1 MAPTT
6 TIAASGYNV
15 LLGAG
20 VLDRVETVVRS
31 VAPAY
36 RYALITDQTVNAL
49 YGDHVARQFG
59 GSASVFAIPP
69 GESHKN
75 RDSWASLTDQ
85 LLDSG
90 FGRDTTIIALGGG
103 VVGDLAGFV
112 AATFMRGV
120 PVVQVPTTLLAM
132 IDASIGGKTGVDT
145 AAGKNLVGAFHPPS
159 AVVID
164 PRVLETL
171 GVDQRRAGLAEAVKH
186 GAIADEAYFWHVGEA
201 AEQLI
206 ERTPTAWDAEIVFRL
221 IERSVQIKVDIVTRD
236 AREMGVRKILNFGHT
251 IGHAIE
257 LVSDFAM
264 SHGDAVARGMVL
276 EAESG
281 ERASITEL
289 GTSGRLRSVL
299 QRAGLPTECPAGY
312 PIDRLFSIMR
322 GDKKNRV
329 GVIEYAIP
337 TRVGVMAGAERGYG
351 VPVDDQIVRSVLTES
366 AALGVVA

>member
-20 VLDRVETVVRS
+20 MLDRVEAIVRS

-36 RYALITDQTVNAL
+36 RYAVITDHTVGAL
-49 YGDHVARQFG
+49 YGDQVSRQFG
-59 GSASVFAIPP
+59 GSASIFSIPP
-69 GESHKN
+69 GELHKN
-75 RDSWASLTDQ
+75 RDSWATLTDR

-90 FGRDTTIIALGGG
+90 FNRDTTVIALGGG

-145 AAGKNLVGAFHPPS
+145 LAGKNLVGAFHPPA

-164 PRVLETL
+164 PQALESL
-171 GVDQRRAGLAEAVKH
+171 GVDQCRSGLAEAIKH
-186 GAIADEAYFWHVGEA
+186 GAIADEAYFEEMAVA
-201 AEQLI
+201 AEQLLGR
-206 ERTPTAWDAEIVFRL
+206 EPEAWDAGVVFRL
-221 IERSVQIKVDIVTRD
+221 IERSVQIKVDVVTRD

-257 LVSDFAM
+257 LVSEFAM

-276 EAESG
+276 EAQAG
-281 ERASITEL
+281 ERASITVP
-289 GTSGRLRSVL
+289 GTSDRLRDVL
-299 QRAGLPTECPAGY
+299 QRAGLPTDCPADY
-312 PIDRLFSIMR
+312 SIDRLLSIMR
-322 GDKKNRV
+322 GDKKSRV

-337 TRVGVMAGAERGYG
+337 TRVGVMAGSERGYG
-351 VPVDDQIVRSVLTES
+351 VPMDDQIVRSVLAES
-366 AALGVVA
+366 AARGVVA